1 MRCKPC
7 YIRVP
12 IQISNRVLTTE
23 RSISRRLLP
32 GSTCRSISF
41 TTWHFGT
48 DLSYP
53 IRSNDQSGMA
63 ASAFSKGCRWY
74 FIYCKLCDAFRNL
87 NNSRIIRRIRDFRI
101 LDVDV
106 SPHLN
111 SYKTVSTPLRC
122 RFDCASIVRFYMS
135 GSCCRVSDR
144 AYRMPRQLPRYVNS
158 ARSNCLFGI
167 LDPQNSR
174 IALREDGR
182 LYPTAAWETI
192 VVTINIAANFARA
205 CLRLI
210 DFRFMALGL
219 APPRFAKTLQLRN
232 CHRCVRPRSDRIR
245 RFGCLA

>member
-1 MRCKPC
+1 MRRKPC

-12 IQISNRVLTTE
+12 IQISNRVRDLKE

-74 FIYCKLCDAFRNL
+74 FIFRNL

-122 RFDCASIVRFYMS
+122 RFDCASVLSCPILLS
-135 GSCCRVSDR
+135 GSCCRASDR
-144 AYRMPRQLPRYVNS
+144 AYRMPRQLPRYVDS

-182 LYPTAAWETI
+182 LYPIVSRETI

-210 DFRFMALGL
+210 DFRFMALCL

>member
-1 MRCKPC
+1 M
-7 YIRVP
+7 
-12 IQISNRVLTTE
+12 L
-23 RSISRRLLP
+23 
-32 GSTCRSISF
+32 TCRSIS
-41 TTWHFGT
+41 TATKR
-48 DLSYP
+48 Y
-53 IRSNDQSGMA
+53 
-63 ASAFSKGCRWY
+63 
-74 FIYCKLCDAFRNL
+74 
-87 NNSRIIRRIRDFRI
+87 
-101 LDVDV
+101 
-106 SPHLN
+106 PHLRCQ
-111 SYKTVSTPLRC
+111 LRL
-122 RFDCASIVRFYMS
+122 RIHPVRFYMS

-144 AYRMPRQLPRYVNS
+144 AYRMPRQLPRYVDS

-210 DFRFMALGL
+210 DFRFMALCL

>member
-1 MRCKPC
+1 MRCKPR
-7 YIRVP
+7 YVRVP
-12 IQISNRVLTTE
+12 IQISNRVRDLKE

-63 ASAFSKGCRWY
+63 VSAFSKGCRWY

-122 RFDCASIVRFYMS
+122 RFDCASVLSCPILLS

-144 AYRMPRQLPRYVNS
+144 AYQK
-158 ARSNCLFGI
+158 
-167 LDPQNSR
+167 
-174 IALREDGR
+174 
-182 LYPTAAWETI
+182 TA
-192 VVTINIAANFARA
+192 V
-205 CLRLI
+205 C
-210 DFRFMALGL
+210 
-219 APPRFAKTLQLRN
+219 
-232 CHRCVRPRSDRIR
+232 IR
-245 RFGCLA
+245 

>member
-1 MRCKPC
+1 MRRKPC

-12 IQISNRVLTTE
+12 IQISNRVRDLKE

-32 GSTCRSISF
+32 GSTCRLISF

-74 FIYCKLCDAFRNL
+74 FIFRNL

-111 SYKTVSTPLRC
+111 SYKTVSTPLCC
-122 RFDCASIVRFYMS
+122 RFDCASILFDFICPVHVVGCLTVLIECRDNCQDMLILRGQIACSEYWTRRTA
-135 GSCCRVSDR
+135 GSLC
-144 AYRMPRQLPRYVNS
+144 
-158 ARSNCLFGI
+158 
-167 LDPQNSR
+167 
-174 IALREDGR
+174 
-182 LYPTAAWETI
+182 
-192 VVTINIAANFARA
+192 
-205 CLRLI
+205 
-210 DFRFMALGL
+210 
-219 APPRFAKTLQLRN
+219 AKTAV
-232 CHRCVRPRSDRIR
+232 CIR
-245 RFGCLA
+245 